1 MRVKPEIDPG
11 RARGVFIRREEQPEI
26 VAKYLQYKLKLAG
39 CALDK
44 TFRGQLGWP
53 EMKIYL
59 DGKFVDDADAK
70 ISVFDHGLLYG
81 DGVFEGIR
89 LYGGNIFRLDEHLER
104 LEYSAKA
111 ILLQMP
117 LTRAELVEATC
128 ETCRQNKLS
137 DAYIRLVIT
146 RGVGD
151 LGLAPWLCPK
161 PTVFII
167 ASKISLYPQE
177 HYDNGLNIVTVPTR
191 RINPAALPPTIKS
204 LNYLNNIL
212 GKIEAKQ
219 FGALEAIMLNDQGY
233 VAECTADNIF
243 IVHKGEIITPAASQ
257 GALKG
262 ITRGTIV
269 DVARDLGIPLR
280 ESNMTR
286 YDVWCADECFLTGT
300 GAEVIPVVKLDGR
313 EIGTGKPGAIT
324 QRVLASFKQRVLTEG
339 TRI

>member
-1 MRVKPEIDPG
+1 
-11 RARGVFIRREEQPEI
+11 
-26 VAKYLQYKLKLAG
+26 
-39 CALDK
+39 
-44 TFRGQLGWP
+44 
-53 EMKIYL
+53 MKIYL
-59 DGKFVDDADAK
+59 DGKFVDEADAK

-89 LYGGNIFRLDEHLER
+89 LYSGNIFRLEEHLER

-111 ILLQMP
+111 ILLKIP
-117 LTRAELVEATC
+117 LARKELAEAVA
-128 ETCRQNKLS
+128 ETCRQNNLK
-137 DAYIRLVIT
+137 DAYIRLVVT
-146 RGVGD
+146 RGPGD

-161 PTVFII
+161 PTLFII

-177 HYDNGLNIVTVPTR
+177 HYDNGLSIVTVPTR
-191 RINPAALPPTIKS
+191 RINPAALPSTVKS

-233 VAECTADNIF
+233 IAECTADNVF
-243 IVHKGEIITPAASQ
+243 VVHKGEIITPATSQ

-262 ITRGTIV
+262 VTRGAIF
-269 DVARDLGIPLR
+269 DVAQELQIPIR
-280 ESNMTR
+280 EANMTR

-313 EIGTGKPGAIT
+313 EIGTGKPGSIT
-324 QRVLASFKQRVLTEG
+324 QRVLASFRRRVLVEG

>member
-1 MRVKPEIDPG
+1 
-11 RARGVFIRREEQPEI
+11 
-26 VAKYLQYKLKLAG
+26 
-39 CALDK
+39 
-44 TFRGQLGWP
+44 
-53 EMKIYL
+53 MKIYL
-59 DGKFVDDADAK
+59 DGKFVDEADAK
-70 ISVFDHGLLYG
+70 VSVFDHGLLYG

-89 LYGGNIFRLDEHLER
+89 LYGGNIFRLEEHLER

-111 ILLQMP
+111 ILLQIP
-117 LTRAELVEATC
+117 LSREQLSWATC
-128 ETCRQNKLS
+128 ETCRQNDLT
-137 DAYIRLVIT
+137 DAYIRLVVT

-167 ASKISLYPQE
+167 ASRISLYPKE
-177 HYDNGLNIVTVPTR
+177 YYDNGLAIVTVPTR

-204 LNYLNNIL
+204 LNYMNNIL

-233 VAECTADNIF
+233 VAECTADNVF
-243 IVHKGEIITPAASQ
+243 IVHKGEIITPSASQ

-262 ITRGTIV
+262 ITRSTIFDIGKAL
-269 DVARDLGIPLR
+269 DVPVR
-280 ESNMTR
+280 EVNMTR
-286 YDVWCADECFLTGT
+286 YDIWCADECFLTGS

-313 EIGTGKPGAIT
+313 VIGAGTPGPVT
-324 QRVLASFKQRVLTEG
+324 QRIMESFRQRVRVEG